1 MQIQFT
7 VTGTPKAQPRA
18 RAFARKF
25 GNVYSARI
33 YDSGTAEG
41 WKGDIA
47 LAARPLTPPEPL
59 AGPIRVDVDFL
70 FPRPKCLSR
79 NKDPEGEI
87 RHTSKPD
94 RDNLDKALLDCLKTL
109 GFFGDDAQV
118 CEGEVR
124 KFYVSKTGRPGARV
138 TLTTFI
144 EPVRKLTEETH
155 ENPQGRTQNRPL
167 FVDA

>member
-47 LAARPLTPPEPL
+47 LAARPFVPPAPFT
-59 AGPIRVDVDFL
+59 GPIIVDVDFL
-70 FPRPKCLSR
+70 FPRPKSLMR
-79 NKDPEGEI
+79 RKDPEGEI
-87 RHTSKPD
+87 PHTAKPD

-109 GFFGDDAQV
+109 GFFIDDSQV
-118 CEGEVR
+118 FDGRPR

-138 TLTTFI
+138 TVRLLD
-144 EPVRKLTEETH
+144 EPARK
-155 ENPQGRTQNRPL
+155 PL
-167 FVDA
+167 FEGVSV